1 MTSLML
7 EHGEPFRCDEPV
19 ERSGIPGEF
28 NGRRLQTVVTRCKVV
43 EQPEAAA
50 A

>member
-1 MTSLML
+1 MVAELGTSRAEAL
-7 EHGEPFRCDEPV
+7 
-19 ERSGIPGEF
+19 GEF
-28 NGRRLQTVVTRCKVV
+28 NGRLQTVVTRCKVV

>member
-1 MTSLML
+1 ML

-28 NGRRLQTVVTRCKVV
+28 NGRLQTVVTRCKVV